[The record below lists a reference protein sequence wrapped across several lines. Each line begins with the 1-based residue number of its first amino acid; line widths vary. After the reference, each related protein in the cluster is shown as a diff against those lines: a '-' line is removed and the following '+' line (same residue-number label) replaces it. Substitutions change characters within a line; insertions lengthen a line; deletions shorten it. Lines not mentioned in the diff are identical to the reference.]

1 MNKIRINDTGIPRG
15 VVDLVNSLPAPSEV
29 KAGDAITLEFG
40 RDEFAYLTGLVLIAA
55 WRKALPS
62 GVSIHLDDSHCSV
75 PTQRFLTNTGF
86 REVID
91 TGHETPSAFPR
102 VGRVPLR
109 PITNQ
114 FAKEAT
120 VNDIVSIFDE
130 YAGHVEDTNP
140 FRVLLSELC
149 ENVLAHSEFVSPGY
163 VCARVLDK
171 SLKAEIAIADTGIGI
186 AESYQRGT
194 NASIKQR
201 IAKGASPLELAVDGL
216 NSSKPIA
223 VRGSARSYYGFGLLI
238 ARRLIEENRGQLFLI
253 SGDESLQVDRFGKRL
268 DKLSHPWNGTFIGL
282 VIDLGNPLPLGEIYE
297 QATELMVPAADT
309 DSQSQTVSR
318 PPKTPSPEPQGTDSS
333 AADESASGQE
343 ARCFDLQNYGTELLT
358 RDAGTAIRADI
369 AGLLAAG
376 YDVEVV
382 LDGITDLT
390 PSVADEAFAKLA
402 DVMGHDAFKT
412 RVRFTGGSVL
422 AGRLVEFVLKTRR
435 ARGGG

>member
-1 MNKIRINDTGIPRG
+1 MGKIKISDTSIPLG
-15 VVDLVNSLPAPSEV
+15 VIDLVKSLPALSEV
-29 KAGDAITLEFG
+29 KTGDTITLEFS

-62 GVSIHLDDSHCSV
+62 GVSVHLDDSYCSA

-86 REVID
+86 REVIN
-91 TGHETPSAFPR
+91 TGHETPSALPR

-120 VNDIVSIFDE
+120 VNDVVSIFDE
-130 YAGHVEDTNP
+130 YAGHVRDTNP
-140 FRVLLSELC
+140 FRVLISELC
-149 ENVLAHSEFVSPGY
+149 ENVLAHSEFISPGY

-171 SLKAEIAIADTGIGI
+171 SMKAEIAIADTGIGI
-186 AESYQRGT
+186 AESYRRGT
-194 NASIKQR
+194 NSSAKER

-216 NSSKPIA
+216 NSSKPVA
-223 VRGSARSYYGFGLLI
+223 GRGSTRSYYGFGLLI

-253 SGDESLQVDRFGKRL
+253 SGGESLHADRFGKHL

-282 VIDLGNPLPLGEIYE
+282 VIDLNNPLPLAEIYE
-297 QATELMVPAADT
+297 QAAELLAPFDGRVSKKQSAAY
-309 DSQSQTVSR
+309 
-318 PPKTPSPEPQGTDSS
+318 PPNTPSPGPKLPESNS
-333 AADESASGQE
+333 AEVAASGQE
-343 ARCFDLQNYGTELLT
+343 AQRFDLQNYGTELLT

-369 AGLLAAG
+369 ASLLAAG

-402 DVMGHDAFKT
+402 DVMGHDAFKM

>member
-1 MNKIRINDTGIPRG
+1 MKIKINDTGIPRG
-15 VVDLVNSLPAPSEV
+15 VIELIDSLPTPSEV
-29 KAGDAITLEFG
+29 KAGDSITLEFG
-40 RDEFAYLTGLVLIAA
+40 RDEFAYLTGLVLLAA

-62 GVSIHLDDSHCSV
+62 GVSVHLDDSHCSA

-109 PITNQ
+109 PITSQ
-114 FAKEAT
+114 FASEAT

-130 YAGHVEDTNP
+130 YAGHVKDTNP

-186 AESYQRGT
+186 AESYRRGT
-194 NASIKQR
+194 NTSVKER
-201 IAKGASPLELAVDGL
+201 IAKGASALELAVDGL

-223 VRGSARSYYGFGLLI
+223 VRGSTRSYFGFGLLI

-253 SGDESLQVDRFGKRL
+253 SGDESLQVDRFGNRL
-268 DKLSHPWNGTFIGL
+268 DNLSRPWNGTFIGL
-282 VIDLGNPLPLGEIYE
+282 VIDLGNPLPLEEIYN
-297 QATELMVPAADT
+297 QAAELMVPATNT
-309 DSQSQTVSR
+309 DPRGQTAAKPPRAPHPGPQARGGDVTDEPVSER
-318 PPKTPSPEPQGTDSS
+318 
-333 AADESASGQE
+333 E
-343 ARCFDLQNYGTELLT
+343 AQRFDLQNYGTELLT
-358 RDAGTAIRADI
+358 RDAGIAIRADI
-369 AGLLAAG
+369 ASLLAAG

-402 DVMGHDAFKT
+402 DVMGHDAFKM
-412 RVRFTGGSVL
+412 RVRFIGGSVL

-435 ARGGG
+435 ARGGGG